1 MNIDWLMLKCYGNIV
16 LRMVAN
22 WCKDRQLTWDAFQ
35 GHLDAALNAPGANAE
50 AAAADLGVGFG
61 FVLLTLASL
70 VHRVILVVKLER
82 QRRIAAIRD
91 AERAA
96 YRQGILQAW
105 QAEYESQN
113 IFTCAENLLG

>member
-1 MNIDWLMLKCYGNIV
+1 MSLEGV
-16 LRMVAN
+16 LRPN
-22 WCKDRQLTWDAFQ
+22 S
-35 GHLDAALNAPGANAE
+35 E

-96 YRQGILQAW
+96 YRHGM
-105 QAEYESQN
+105 QN
-113 IFTCAENLLG
+113 TRVRKFLPLAKKC